1 MMFAVLFEVNPKP
14 EQWDIYL
21 GDAKLLR
28 PELEQVDGLID
39 NERFSSLLRS
49 GWMLSLSTWRDENE
63 VFREYCIRI
72 GEITSDDRLASGEI
86 LREQRLGETR
96 APAKLVALSEAELS
110 NLPPTPDAKT
120 VRSPYGGQIKTWS

>member
-1 MMFAVLFEVNPKP
+1 MDVVAFDMARRER
-14 EQWDIYL
+14 
-21 GDAKLLR
+21 GLLR
-28 PELEQVDGLID
+28 V
-39 NERFSSLLRS
+39 
-49 GWMLSLSTWRDENE
+49 
-63 VFREYCIRI
+63 RI